1 MNEMKFGQDY
11 LSPAEIGAYL
21 GRHEGH
27 VLGMIGFG
35 RQISLPATSCSPLW
49 VDIPV
54 LGGSDT
60 SLEVWV
66 SETEVSACDH
76 DGIQG
81 TTDGT
86 VLFGS
91 VTLPQHSGDTMQALA
106 NQAYA
111 RIFTFLDHHGFPSL
125 LRVWH
130 YFPKINDEE
139 DGLERYRGFNVGRH
153 EAFVAHGRNIS
164 EESVPAASA
173 LGSNSGSLTIYFM
186 AARQPGKAVENPRQI
201 SAYHYPQLFGPRS
214 PIFVRA
220 LSTTLGGRQ
229 CFFISGTASIV
240 GYETVH
246 HGDAEK
252 QATETLLNIRTLLQQ
267 TPYYHPAQGRMLL
280 KVYLRHAEYLAM
292 VSAKVQAEF
301 GAQVR
306 VVYLHSNICRSDLLL
321 EIEGA
326 YFSEVEVSNA

>member
-1 MNEMKFGQDY
+1 MSEMGFGQDY
-11 LSPAEIGAYL
+11 LSPVGIEAYL
-21 GRHEGH
+21 RRNQGH
-27 VLGMIGFG
+27 VLGVIGFG
-35 RQISLPATSCSPLW
+35 RPVDLPPTSCTPLW

-54 LGGSDT
+54 LGGADT

-66 SETEVSACDH
+66 SDAAVSPCDH
-76 DGIQG
+76 DGIHG
-81 TTDGT
+81 SSDGT

-91 VTLPQHSGDTMQALA
+91 VTLAQHAGETMQSLA
-106 NQAYA
+106 NQAYS
-111 RIFTFLDHHGFPSL
+111 RIFSFLDHHGFSHL

-130 YFPKINDEE
+130 YFPQINDDEH
-139 DGLERYRGFNVGRH
+139 GLERYRGFNVGRH
-153 EAFVAHGRNIS
+153 EAFVAHGRSIS

-220 LSTTLGGRQ
+220 LSATLAGQ
-229 CFFISGTASIV
+229 HCFFISGTASIV

-252 QATETLLNIRTLLQQ
+252 QAAETLLNIRTLLQQ
-267 TPYYHPAQGRMLL
+267 TPHYQPAQGRMLL
-280 KVYLRHAEYLAM
+280 KVYLRHEEYWEM
-292 VSAKVQAEF
+292 VATKVRAEF
-301 GAQVR
+301 GDQVK

-326 YFSEVEVSNA
+326 YFNEVEVSDE